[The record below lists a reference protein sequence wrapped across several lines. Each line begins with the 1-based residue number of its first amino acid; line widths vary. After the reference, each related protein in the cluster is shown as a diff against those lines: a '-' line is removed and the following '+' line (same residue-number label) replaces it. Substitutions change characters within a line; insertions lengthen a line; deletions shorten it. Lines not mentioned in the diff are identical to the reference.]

1 MAAIGRDDT
10 EGVAAIGGGD
20 DTEGVAAIE
29 SGDDT
34 EGVEQKQ
41 EMTLRVWIRSRRR
54 H

>member
-1 MAAIGRDDT
+1 MWNRSRRDT
-10 EGVAAIGGGD
+10 EGVASIEAGD

-29 SGDDT
+29 AGDDI

-41 EMTLRVWIRSRRR
+41 ER